1 MPGPQNKKNSNFEV
15 KMAPRNAVYEIQITQ
30 NNGLLSFVFADDAR
44 RQFEFPAAQ
53 YYMFSKQS
61 VKNKQKF
68 SFFISKAKQLWMIL
82 QIQTQSEKKWL
93 KEVPNRKKKCVLYV
107 KISN

>member
-1 MPGPQNKKNSNFEV
+1 
-15 KMAPRNAVYEIQITQ
+15 MAPRNAVYEIQITQ

-61 VKNKQKF
+61 VKNNFKTSVFNHNAEKNIKF
-68 SFFISKAKQLWMIL
+68 EPRVEQNE
-82 QIQTQSEKKWL
+82 EKKVLIL
-93 KEVPNRKKKCVLYV
+93 K
-107 KISN
+107 I

>member
-1 MPGPQNKKNSNFEV
+1 
-15 KMAPRNAVYEIQITQ
+15 MAPRNAVYEIQITQ

-68 SFFISKAKQLWMIL
+68 SFF
-82 QIQTQSEKKWL
+82 
-93 KEVPNRKKKCVLYV
+93 Y
-107 KISN
+107 